1 MITVVSG
8 KPGSGK
14 TTYVAE
20 HKSPGDLV
28 IDFDAMAVAMGSPV
42 SHDHES
48 WLCSVVTE
56 AWRVAVAKA
65 CTAHRGHRV
74 WIVDSHPT
82 EIRRRLYARCG
93 AHHVALTATPE
104 ELRERKSAR

>member
-14 TTYVAE
+14 TTYVAN

-42 SHDHES
+42 GHDHDP
-48 WLCSVVTE
+48 WLCTIVTE

-65 CTAHRGHRV
+65 CTAHRSHRV
-74 WIVDSHPT
+74 WIIDSHPT
-82 EIRRRLYARCG
+82 KIRQSLYARCG
-93 AHHVALTATPE
+93 ALHVALTATPE
-104 ELRERKSAR
+104 ELLARRMER